1 MRWGKGDAAALLRN
15 QLTFGLL
22 TRQEGNFEFNS
33 GRPLFHDV
41 LCLDSFVPRIFGVPI
56 IGVIIAKRSAHEP
69 AMNLY

>member
-41 LCLDSFVPRIFGVPI
+41 LCRDVFVLGVFRGLI
-56 IGVIIAKRSAHEP
+56 EMFVIHFQLK
-69 AMNLY
+69 